1 MYVTKH
7 IDWLSFTT
15 KNPAHPRDVL
25 PLLRW
30 TLLGRGHHGYAAHYA
45 SNIPGIDAEMDS
57 ANSEMGISYRFSGD
71 GLAELRRQQGSTDD
85 GLVRHLVRLGGKAS
99 RIDLTINVHEGQLT
113 PRTVRDAVRSGAA
126 KPKANVSRFIEGKSG
141 DVEGDTFYIGSPASD
156 RQFRA
161 YNKAAELGLV
171 NGQAWLRL
179 ELELR
184 RVRANG
190 AFQSVASNGVEAT
203 VSGHMADFLD
213 WRNVEYRTALQG
225 PSVAPIDIPRRDT
238 NRQRW
243 LLGQV
248 ASALAKE
255 MMLNDEFANKFW
267 ASTLEELRK
276 LKET

>member
-7 IDWLSFTT
+7 IDWLSFTVQT
-15 KNPAHPRDVL
+15 TTHPSVIF
-25 PLLRW
+25 PLLKWRY
-30 TLLGRGHHGYAAHYA
+30 GGKGSHGYQSRYTCAKTGMECQTDS
-45 SNIPGIDAEMDS
+45 SNG
-57 ANSEMGISYRFSGD
+57 EMGTNFQLSGTT
-71 GLAELRRQQGSTDD
+71 LEALRRELGGTDS
-85 GLVRHLVRLGGKAS
+85 GLCARASHLGGKAS
-99 RIDLTINVHEGQLT
+99 RIDLTINIHEGTLT
-113 PRTVRDAVRSGAA
+113 PRAVRDAVRSGKA

-141 DVEGDTFYIGSPASD
+141 DVEGDTFYIGSPSSD

-161 YNKAAELGLV
+161 YNKAAELGVV
-171 NGQAWLRL
+171 NGPAWLRL

-203 VSGHMADFLD
+203 VTGHMDDFLD
-213 WRNVEYRTALQG
+213 WGNVEYRTALQG
-225 PSVAPIDIPRRDT
+225 PTVAPIDIPRRDT

-255 MMLNDEFANKFW
+255 LIVDDEFANKFW